1 MMSNIYEVNGM
12 YNKNSIKSKKFT
24 SYEKA
29 LRYMDA
35 LINAYDVQIED
46 ILNTE
51 DGYTYVAN
59 DYSRFTLTTIN
70 A

>member
-1 MMSNIYEVNGM
+1 MSNVYEIKGM

-24 SYEKA
+24 SYKKA

-35 LINAYDVQIED
+35 VLNAYDVQIEEV
-46 ILNTE
+46 IETE
-51 DGYTYVAN
+51 DGYTYIAN

-70 A
+70 E